1 MSQKVPLSF
10 IIIIGLMLFA
20 LFFGAGNLI
29 FPPMLGQMA
38 GTNVWKA
45 NAGFLVT
52 GVGLPLLAI
61 TAFVFSGKD
70 DLRSLASR
78 VHPVFGIVFA
88 TVLYLAIGP
97 FFAIPRAGNV
107 SFEIGVKPFVMD
119 HAGSLPLVIFTI
131 IFFIIACLLSL
142 NPTKIIDVVGKFL
155 TPIKLTF
162 IGFLVIIA
170 VIHPI
175 GSFQAPIKGYTSH
188 VFFKGFQEGYLTL
201 DALVA
206 FAFGII
212 IVNAIKEKGATTKKE
227 IMTVC
232 VKATAIAA
240 TLLILIYTALSFMGA
255 SSVEKLGQLENGAE
269 VLAKVSDY
277 YFGSYGAI
285 LLGLMITVACLT
297 TSVGLITACSSFF
310 HELFPKI
317 SYKNFAII
325 LTVFSTLVA
334 NIGLTQLIKISIP
347 VLMTMYPIAITLIFL
362 TFLHSAFNGRSEV
375 YQGSLI
381 FTFIVSLFDG
391 LNAAGIHIK
400 AISTFFSEFLPMYE
414 LGLGWLL
421 PAIIGGLFGY
431 IFSRLRKKKILSS
444 SAVQ

>member
-1 MSQKVPLSF
+1 
-10 IIIIGLMLFA
+10 
-20 LFFGAGNLI
+20 
-29 FPPMLGQMA
+29 
-38 GTNVWKA
+38 
-45 NAGFLVT
+45 
-52 GVGLPLLAI
+52 
-61 TAFVFSGKD
+61 
-70 DLRSLASR
+70 
-78 VHPVFGIVFA
+78 
-88 TVLYLAIGP
+88 
-97 FFAIPRAGNV
+97 
-107 SFEIGVKPFVMD
+107 
-119 HAGSLPLVIFTI
+119 
-131 IFFIIACLLSL
+131 
-142 NPTKIIDVVGKFL
+142 
-155 TPIKLTF
+155 
-162 IGFLVIIA
+162 
-170 VIHPI
+170 
-175 GSFQAPIKGYTSH
+175 
-188 VFFKGFQEGYLTL
+188 
-201 DALVA
+201 
-206 FAFGII
+206 
-212 IVNAIKEKGATTKKE
+212 
-227 IMTVC
+227 MTVC

-325 LTVFSTLVA
+325 LTIFSTLVA

-362 TFLHSAFNGRSEV
+362 TFLHSAFNGRPEV

-400 AISTFFSEFLPMYE
+400 AISIFFTEFLPMYE